1 MTITNQG
8 TLQGC
13 GRCGRDIIPHDPC
26 VIAPTVSLCRP
37 CANQLSNP
45 QVMRLRDDT
54 QREMLESGVAT
65 LTVGNEADDRTAFE
79 EFMLRTSWET
89 HLPQCP
95 EGRLMVRAD
104 FCIDTGDIAYIFTN
118 PRNDGAVVAA
128 CIEQPADPRLPDE
141 PFLYYIQQEN
151 GEMPRVTRQQFRAVL
166 QYLNPPSGMTWSFP
180 VTPSGMTTH
189 EQYHPVGL
197 EHTPDFNRM
206 LADHEWRSPNPRENR
221 RLMVCS
227 GCEGWM
233 RLTTALTAK
242 AVRQSEG
249 LKAPASSAGQALD
262 ATDRESNNVTRVQV
276 RLPLQRECYYM
287 QMAGSLTPVS
297 DDAYFGVP
305 SKRVPRGRV
314 EGPARRRNN
323 PTRTG

>member
-1 MTITNQG
+1 MNIISQI
-8 TLQGC
+8 LRQGC
-13 GRCGRDIIPHDPC
+13 GRSGRDEIPHDPC
-26 VIAPTVSLCRP
+26 IIAPTLSLCRP
-37 CANQLSNP
+37 CANRLSNP
-45 QVMRLRDDT
+45 QIMRLRDDT
-54 QREMLESGVAT
+54 IRELLHSGTAT
-65 LTVGNEADDRTAFE
+65 MTVGNEVEDRTDFQ

-89 HLPQCP
+89 HLTQCP
-95 EGRLMVRAD
+95 EGRLMIRAD

-128 CIEQPADPRLPDE
+128 CIKQQADPLIPDE
-141 PFLYYIQQEN
+141 PVLYYLLQEN
-151 GEMPRVTRQQFRAVL
+151 GEMPRVTRQQFRTAI
-166 QYLNPPSGMTWSFP
+166 QYLNPPSGMTWSYP

-206 LADHEWRSPNPRENR
+206 LADHEWQSPNPRENR
-221 RLMVCS
+221 SLMVCS

-233 RLTTALTAK
+233 NLT
-242 AVRQSEG
+242 
-249 LKAPASSAGQALD
+249 
-262 ATDRESNNVTRVQV
+262 TDRESNNVTRVQV

-305 SKRVPRGRV
+305 SKRVPRGRA